1 MKARTALFLVLV
13 VGGAAFGR
21 DLTFFVWSDTHFG
34 AYDYA
39 DTTRLEVIRQMNG
52 LPGTRYPAEIFEDA
66 KVGRPAFL
74 LHLGDITEHGL
85 AGEWDDPN
93 LADQRSYMRTL
104 RYLTVTDKIYEVAG
118 NHDSRQHTNI
128 RGQIARRQDNTYY
141 AFEMEGV
148 HFVVLDLYTHLNG
161 GTPSLDDEQL
171 DWLRAYLDRIDDTT
185 PVIIAMHAPPPH
197 RTPADGLSRQADDT
211 LEHLWHI
218 VADKNVL
225 AFFHGHIHRVF
236 AGRWFEFDTV
246 APAGFAYMRRG
257 CPQGDPVFGVVRIT
271 DDRMTVCGW
280 DWERRCFM
288 EKPVLDKF
296 FRSAGGEGERAS
308 TSAEAV
314 KP

>member
-1 MKARTALFLVLV
+1 MAGPAAGALPGARQSGETSEFISRRYVRVPQRRYVAYGIRYIMGLKENLREGPDGFIS
-13 VGGAAFGR
+13 GFGCRRAAFGR

-185 PVIIAMHAPPPH
+185 PVIIAMLPPPQDA
-197 RTPADGLSRQADDT
+197 RRRVVSLGRRY
-211 LEHLWHI
+211 LEHPDSM
-218 VADKNVL
+218 DKNVL
-225 AFFHGHIHRVF
+225 AFSTVTFTGF
-236 AGRWFEFDTV
+236 AGRWSVDTV
-246 APAGFAYMRRG
+246 VCWFGLHA
-257 CPQGDPVFGVVRIT
+257 QG
-271 DDRMTVCGW
+271 
-280 DWERRCFM
+280 
-288 EKPVLDKF
+288 LL
-296 FRSAGGEGERAS
+296 RAIRFS
-308 TSAEAV
+308 V
-314 KP
+314 